1 MLKLYKA
8 GNSICTQKVLMTLDE
23 KCLDFNVHEINLFKN
38 EQYESEYLKLNPKGV
53 VPTLDHNGSIIIEST
68 LICEYLDEVFP
79 TPQLIPEDPFKK
91 SELRLWSKAIDEG
104 IFEATRELSFS
115 AIFREKMKNMSPVQR
130 ETRFQNVGSPERR
143 ARYISTFRE
152 GVDSQ
157 YVLEGIA
164 DYEKLFKNMEVAL
177 AGGNDWLLGDDYT
190 LADISLSPYVARLF
204 YLTLLPI
211 WMENRP
217 LVAAWWE
224 RARRRPS
231 FGVAIE
237 NALKNEDKD
246 HMATSGERIRDRVR
260 ERREEYLAAF
270 Q

>member
-8 GNSICTQKVLMTLDE
+8 GNSICTQKVLLTLNE
-23 KCLDFNVHEINLFKN
+23 KHLDFRTHEINLFRN
-38 EQYESEYLKLNPKGV
+38 EQYDHEYLKLNPKGV
-53 VPTLDHNGSIIIEST
+53 VPTLDHDGSIIIEST

-79 TPQLIPEDPFKK
+79 LPRLMPEEPLQK
-91 SELRLWSKAIDEG
+91 SKLRLWTKAIDEG

-115 AIFREKMKNMSPVQR
+115 AIFREKMKSMSPEQR
-130 ETRFQNVGSPERR
+130 ETRFQNVGSPGRR
-143 ARYISTFRE
+143 ARYVSTYRE

-157 YVLEGIA
+157 YVTEGIA
-164 DYEKLFKNMEVAL
+164 DYEKLFNNMETVL
-177 AGGNDWLLGDDYT
+177 AGGKDWLLGDDYT
-190 LADISLSPYVARLF
+190 LADISLSPFVARLH

-211 WMENRP
+211 WIENRP

-231 FGVAIE
+231 FVIAVEKAI
-237 NALKNEDKD
+237 KKEDKAD
-246 HMATSGERIRDRVR
+246 MATCGERIQDKVR
-260 ERREEYLAAF
+260 EHREEYLAAI